1 MLQNKTLYALE
12 IQSVLTYLLVR
23 EYTPQNYL
31 QRNPDTRVKV
41 GGSNGGNK
49 VCYVN
54 GIIGTCGYIILS
66 LSIWNAT

>member
-1 MLQNKTLYALE
+1 M
-12 IQSVLTYLLVR
+12 R

-49 VCYVN
+49 VCYVS

-66 LSIWNAT
+66 LSIWHAT